1 MDEERTYTL
10 DEVEERTGF
19 DKRTIAYYVQEG
31 LLPKVGRRGPR
42 TRYSRQ
48 FLDRLLFIKKTRDL
62 QDQGLMGSMT
72 LGEIKDLFD
81 EVPDWTIHN
90 IVTGKEPLQVVDNRW
105 TQRGRPRALSSPRAR
120 AKAAAR
126 RIGALHE
133 EVQKDSEPAEALHSL
148 IDLEEEIQPPVEM
161 STGEDVD
168 GSRELDLGSRRYSMP
183 STGPGPEAPP
193 PLPVEDELRMT
204 LTRLQRSLEAR
215 SRSPASRGPTE
226 HWIRVRVTSEIF
238 LSAQDLDGENEVLLE
253 KVASLLRRLML
264 EAGEDR

>member
-1 MDEERTYTL
+1 VDEERTYTL

-105 TQRGRPRALSSPRAR
+105 TQRGRPRALSSPRDRAR
-120 AKAAAR
+120 VAAR
-126 RIGALHE
+126 RIGELHD
-133 EVQKDSEPAEALHSL
+133 EVQKDSEPADALYSL
-148 IDLEEEIQPPVEM
+148 VDLEEEIQPPVAM
-161 STGEDVD
+161 RIEDDMNGSGAPDLD
-168 GSRELDLGSRRYSMP
+168 GVSRFSLP
-183 STGPGPEAPP
+183 SAKMLAPP
-193 PLPVEDELRMT
+193 PPPVEEELRRV
-204 LTRLQRSLEAR
+204 LLRLVRASKA
-215 SRSPASRGPTE
+215 SPSDRRKPTE
-226 HWIRVRVTSEIF
+226 RWTRARVASEIF
-238 LSAQDLDGENEVLLE
+238 LSAEDLDEDHEHLLE
-253 KVASLLRRLML
+253 EAARLLKRLML
-264 EAGEDR
+264 EVDEDRH

>member
-1 MDEERTYTL
+1 MVEDERTYTL

-90 IVTGKEPLQVVDNRW
+90 IITGREPLHIVDSRNTLHRS
-105 TQRGRPRALSSPRAR
+105 RSMSSPHAR

-133 EVQKDSEPAEALHSL
+133 EVQKDSEPTDALYSL
-148 IDLEEEIQPPVEM
+148 VDLEEEIQPPVEM
-161 STGEDVD
+161 RTGDDVD
-168 GSRELDLGSRRYSMP
+168 GSRELDLDSRRFLGPSMEHMQ
-183 STGPGPEAPP
+183 EASP
-193 PLPVEDELRMT
+193 PLPVEEELRMT
-204 LTRLQRSLEAR
+204 LARLQRSLEAR

-226 HWIRVRVTSEIF
+226 HWTRVRVTSEIF
-238 LSAQDLDGENEVLLE
+238 LSAQDLDMENEVLLE
-253 KVASLLRRLML
+253 KVAHLLGRLIR
-264 EAGEDR
+264 EADEYR

>member
-133 EVQKDSEPAEALHSL
+133 EVQKDSEPAEVPCGPVEAEKEGQPADAMR
-148 IDLEEEIQPPVEM
+148 IGEALEEGEVPDLDGVARFSLPSAKMLAPPPPPVE
-161 STGEDVD
+161 E
-168 GSRELDLGSRRYSMP
+168 
-183 STGPGPEAPP
+183 
-193 PLPVEDELRMT
+193 ELRRV
-204 LTRLQRSLEAR
+204 LLRLVRASKA
-215 SRSPASRGPTE
+215 SPSDRRKPTE
-226 HWIRVRVTSEIF
+226 RWTRARVASEIF
-238 LSAQDLDGENEVLLE
+238 LSAEDLDEDHEHLLE
-253 KVASLLRRLML
+253 EAARLLKRLML
-264 EAGEDR
+264 EVDEDRH

>member
-90 IVTGKEPLQVVDNRW
+90 IVTGREPLHIVDNRN
-105 TQRGRPRALSSPRAR
+105 TLHQSRSMSSSRDR

-133 EVQKDSEPAEALHSL
+133 EVQKDSEPADALHSL
-148 IDLEEEIQPPVEM
+148 VEVEEIQPPVEM
-161 STGEDVD
+161 RTGDDVD
-168 GSRELDLGSRRYSMP
+168 GNGAPDLDGVSRFSLP
-183 STGPGPEAPP
+183 SAKMLAPP
-193 PLPVEDELRMT
+193 PPPVEDELRMT
-204 LTRLQRSLEAR
+204 LARLQRSLEAR

-226 HWIRVRVTSEIF
+226 LWTRVRVTSEIF
-238 LSAQDLDGENEVLLE
+238 LSAQDLDRENEVLLE
-253 KVASLLRRLML
+253 KVAHLLGRLML